1 MDGLYVTSR
10 STPTAPRL
18 TGTTLKSKLK
28 NLRVV
33 RRNGRVS
40 GLQDPLQMWH
50 FSSKGCRSN
59 GVGLRLVL
67 WQLFWTI
74 LGKSLF
80 CLSCLFFLSSSWPI
94 HLMLC
99 RREEPVTGRPFLEG
113 RILGLSWVIVPNRIK
128 REGPLKK
135 GQNKA

>member
-1 MDGLYVTSR
+1 M
-10 STPTAPRL
+10 APRL

-40 GLQDPLQMWH
+40 GLQDLVANVAFWLEGVSFQ
-50 FSSKGCRSN
+50 RSWA
-59 GVGLRLVL
+59 G
-67 WQLFWTI
+67 
-74 LGKSLF
+74 
-80 CLSCLFFLSSSWPI
+80 PI

-113 RILGLSWVIVPNRIK
+113 RI
-128 REGPLKK
+128 
-135 GQNKA
+135 